1 MAVLLLAVHS
11 SRGIVFPDL
20 DTTPPPPFW
29 SPSQA
34 ENGALGYSSFPV
46 SAGSQLGHAVHTSL
60 PMKQPFRETS
70 EELRTC
76 VGILHEGGAVSAGG
90 GQEQNV

>member
-60 PMKQPFRETS
+60 PMKQPFRESS

-90 GQEQNV
+90 GQEQNI